1 MEDPRTVKT
10 SELVRIDD
18 RSPVPVYAQIEAQ
31 LTMLIAAG
39 RFAPGEKIPSVRE
52 LAVALRINPLTVSKA
67 YGRLAD
73 RDLVITRRGKGV
85 FVPVGEKA
93 LSEEKKED
101 MLTEKAD
108 RLLREAELL
117 GISPKRVLELMAS
130 RVKKG
135 REA

>member
-1 MEDPRTVKT
+1 VKT

-18 RSPVPVYAQIEAQ
+18 RSPLPVYAQIEAQ

-39 RFAPGEKIPSVRE
+39 HFAPGERIPSVRE

-85 FVPVGEKA
+85 FVPIGEKA
-93 LSEEKKED
+93 LSQEKKED
-101 MLTEKAD
+101 MVLEKAD
-108 RLLREAELL
+108 CLLREAELL

-130 RVKKG
+130 RMKKG
-135 REA
+135 ENRE